1 MAAQSNL
8 YQSIF
13 HMVDHA
19 LNKYVQ
25 QGSVRLIDFLLPLF
39 SSLMVIWIAIWGYS
53 MMMGKSDAPL
63 QEGFFRIL
71 RVGFILALGL
81 TASRYNQTVVTFLSD
96 TPQTLASIVTGS
108 PSQDAAGL
116 LDRLFTQIFALADTS
131 WRQGGVMN
139 GNFGM
144 YFLAI
149 AVVLIGSC
157 LTLLVAF
164 FILLSKVMVSILL
177 AVGPA
182 FFVLLLFQAT
192 QRFFESWL
200 GMVLN
205 FGFVLLLGVASGQLM
220 TSVAADYL
228 QQISNNH
235 STVSTLSD
243 SSMLC
248 IVLGLCILVMKQIP
262 AMAAALGG
270 GVAIAA
276 NGAIAHSLHALRP
289 TTLRNQYRNIRRD
302 LNYTGQALGLPLKP
316 VGASYHAYQQHFGGN
331 SMSQNQRGTSE

>member
-1 MAAQSNL
+1 MAATSNL

-13 HMVDHA
+13 HMVDKA
-19 LNKYVQ
+19 LDNYVQ
-25 QGSVRLIDFLLPLF
+25 QGSARLIEFLVPIF
-39 SSLMVIWIAIWGYS
+39 TSMMIIWIAIWGYS
-53 MMMGKSDAPL
+53 MMMGKSEAPL

-71 RVGFILALGL
+71 RIGFIMTLGL
-81 TASRYNQTVVTFLSD
+81 TVGRYNHTVVTFLSE
-96 TPQTLASIVTGS
+96 TPQTIAAILSDGHN
-108 PSQDAAGL
+108 QDAASL
-116 LDRLFTQIFALADTS
+116 LDHLFSQIFVLADNA
-131 WRQGGVMN
+131 WRQGGVMD

-149 AVVLIGSC
+149 AVLLIGSC
-157 LTLLVAF
+157 LTLIVAF

-177 AVGPA
+177 AIGPA

-205 FGFVLLLGVASGQLM
+205 FGFILLLGVASGQLM
-220 TSVAADYL
+220 TSVATSYL
-228 QQISNNH
+228 TQIANNH
-235 STVSTLSD
+235 SAITTLSD

-248 IVLGLCILVMKQIP
+248 VVLGLCILVMKQIP

-276 NGAIAHSLHALRP
+276 QGAIASSLHAMRP

-302 LNYTGQALGLPLKP
+302 MSYAGQALSTPLRP
-316 VGASYHAYQQHFGGN
+316 VGAGYHAYQQRFGGN
-331 SMSQNQRGTSE
+331 TVSGRPPS

>member
-13 HMVDHA
+13 SMVDKA
-19 LNKYVQ
+19 LGNYVQ
-25 QGSVRLIDFLLPLF
+25 QGSSRLIDFLLPIF
-39 SSLMVIWIAIWGYS
+39 SSLMIIWIAIWGYNL
-53 MMMGKSDAPL
+53 MMGKSEAPL
-63 QEGFFRIL
+63 QEGFYRIL
-71 RVGFILALGL
+71 RVGFILTLGL
-81 TASRYNQTVVTFLSD
+81 TAGRYNQTVVTFLSE
-96 TPQTLASIVTGS
+96 TPQLLASIVTGS
-108 PSQDAAGL
+108 HSQNAASL
-116 LDRLFTQIFALADTS
+116 LDNLFSQIFTLADNA
-131 WRQGGVMN
+131 WRQGGVMS

-149 AVVLIGSC
+149 AVLLIGSC

-177 AVGPA
+177 AIGPA

-205 FGFVLLLGVASGQLM
+205 FGFILLLGVTSGQLM
-220 TSVAADYL
+220 TSVASSYL
-228 QQISNNH
+228 QQISSNH
-235 STVSTLSD
+235 STISTLSD

-248 IVLGLCILVMKQIP
+248 IVLALCILVMKQIP
-262 AMAAALGG
+262 SMAAALGG

-289 TTLRNQYRNIRRD
+289 TTLRNQYRNLRRD
-302 LNYTGQALGLPLKP
+302 LNYTGQALGSPLKP
-316 VGASYHAYQQHFGGN
+316 VGAGYHAYQQRFGGN
-331 SMSQNQRGTSE
+331 AMSGRSQQ

>member
-1 MAAQSNL
+1 MAQSNL

-19 LNKYVQ
+19 LNNYVQ
-25 QGSVRLIDFLLPLF
+25 QGSQRLIDFLLPLF
-39 SSLMVIWIAIWGYS
+39 SSLMIIWIAIWGYS
-53 MMMGKSDAPL
+53 MMMGKSEAPL
-63 QEGFFRIL
+63 QEGFFRII
-71 RVGFILALGL
+71 RVGFILTLGL
-81 TASRYNQTVVTFLSD
+81 TASRYNQTVVSFLAD
-96 TPQTLASIVTGS
+96 TPQTLASLVTGS

-116 LDRLFTQIFALADTS
+116 LDRLFIQIFALADTS

-177 AVGPA
+177 AIGPA

-200 GMVLN
+200 GMVIN

-220 TSVAADYL
+220 TTVAADYL
-228 QQISNNH
+228 HQISSNH

-289 TTLRNQYRNIRRD
+289 TTLRNQYRNLRRD
-302 LNYTGQALGLPLKP
+302 INYTGQALGIPLKP
-316 VGASYHAYQQHFGGN
+316 VGAGYHAYQQRFGGN
-331 SMSQNQRGTSE
+331 TISGRNQE

>member
-1 MAAQSNL
+1 MAAKSNL

-13 HMVDHA
+13 NMVDHA
-19 LNKYVQ
+19 LHNYVQ
-25 QGSVRLIDFLLPLF
+25 QGSARLIDFLLPIF
-39 SSLMVIWIAIWGYS
+39 SSLMIIWIAIWGYS
-53 MMMGKSDAPL
+53 LMMGKSEAPL
-63 QEGFFRIL
+63 QEGFYRIL
-71 RVGFILALGL
+71 RVGFILTLGL
-81 TASRYNQTVVTFLSD
+81 TAGRYNQTVVTFLSE
-96 TPQTLASIVTGS
+96 TPQTLASIISGAH
-108 PSQDAAGL
+108 SQNAACL
-116 LDRLFTQIFALADTS
+116 LDQLFSQIFALADNS

-149 AVVLIGSC
+149 AVLLIGSC
-157 LTLLVAF
+157 LTLIVAF
-164 FILLSKVMVSILL
+164 FILLSKVMVSVLL
-177 AVGPA
+177 AIGPA

-200 GMVLN
+200 GMVVN
-205 FGFVLLLGVASGQLM
+205 FGFILLLGVSSGQLM
-220 TSVAADYL
+220 TSVASSYL
-228 QQISNNH
+228 NQIASNH

-262 AMAAALGG
+262 AMSAALGG

-289 TTLRNQYRNIRRD
+289 TTLRHQYRNLRRD
-302 LNYTGQALGLPLKP
+302 FNYASQAIGKPLKP
-316 VGASYHAYQQHFGGN
+316 VGAGYHAYQQRFGGN
-331 SMSQNQRGTSE
+331 AISRRSE